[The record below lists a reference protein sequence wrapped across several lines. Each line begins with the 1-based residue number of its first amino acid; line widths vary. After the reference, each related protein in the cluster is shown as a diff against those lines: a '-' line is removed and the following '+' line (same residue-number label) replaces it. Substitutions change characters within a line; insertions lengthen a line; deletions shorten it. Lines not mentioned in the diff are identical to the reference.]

1 MEPHAIL
8 PCQPPPR
15 LPRGP
20 AAWDDTAQDT
30 HTAQGTREAGP
41 RVQWSP
47 RPPGSHADSQNT
59 LAR

>member
-1 MEPHAIL
+1 MEPHAAL
-8 PCQPPPR
+8 PCQSPPR

-41 RVQWSP
+41 RV
-47 RPPGSHADSQNT
+47 
-59 LAR
+59 